1 MSTLDKS
8 DVEKI
13 AFLARLGVDEQDMPE
28 YASNL
33 SNILDMVEQL
43 NSVDTDGVK
52 PMAHPLDAVQRLRA
66 DEVTE
71 VNDRENLQAHAPET
85 ADGLYLVPRVVE

>member
-1 MSTLDKS
+1 MSRLDKS

-28 YASNL
+28 YAANL

-52 PMAHPLDAVQRLRA
+52 PMAHPLYEVQRLLE

-71 VNDRENLQAHAPET
+71 VNVR
-85 ADGLYLVPRVVE
+85 

>member
-13 AFLARLGVDEQDMPE
+13 AYLARLGVDEQDIPE
-28 YASNL
+28 YATNL
-33 SNILDMVEQL
+33 TNILDMVEQL
-43 NSVDTDGVK
+43 NSVDTDDVK
-52 PMAHPLDAVQRLRA
+52 PMAHPLDAVQRLRV

-71 VNDRENLQAHAPET
+71 VNDRENLQSHAPET
-85 ADGLYLVPRVVE
+85 AEGLYLVPRVVE

>member
-13 AFLARLGVDEQDMPE
+13 AFLARLGIDEQDISE
-28 YASNL
+28 YAVNL

-43 NSVDTDGVK
+43 DSVDTDGVK
-52 PMAHPLDAVQRLRA
+52 PMAHPLDAVQRLRS

-71 VNDRENLQAHAPET
+71 SNDRENLQSHAPEVEQ
-85 ADGLYLVPRVVE
+85 GLYLVPRVVE

>member
-13 AFLARLGVDEQDMPE
+13 AFLARLGIDEQDIPE
-28 YASNL
+28 YATNL
-33 SNILDMVEQL
+33 TNILDLVAQL
-43 NSVDTDGVK
+43 DSADTEEVM
-52 PMAHPLDAVQRLRA
+52 PMAHPLDGVQRLRL

-71 VNDRENLQAHAPET
+71 TNDRENLMAYAPEVE
-85 ADGLYLVPRVVE
+85 AGLFLVPRVVE